1 MRNPPVHWQEG
12 LFLRPHHFQVAER
25 HWMEAAQT
33 SQQWDLP
40 YHYGL
45 HAIEFSREALANH
58 QFQVHRLHARM
69 RDGTLVSLE
78 AGQEPDRLDLKES
91 IEQAAS
97 ASADLEEA
105 FVKQPVVRVYLA
117 VPKLKLGRA
126 NVHAGDGE
134 ARFAEA
140 TTTVP
145 DESGGG
151 NEQEIQ
157 VRRLNAKL
165 LLSTQDLSGYEVLP
179 VAQIK
184 RASEG
189 EARPQID
196 QEYIPPVLS
205 IDAWPGLG
213 RDIVRAVYDI
223 LGKKIEV
230 LSHQVSDRAIGFAA
244 ADAGDVN
251 RMLMLAELNA
261 AYAALAVIAFAQGV
275 HPLVAYTELCRVV
288 GQLSIFSEERRP
300 EDIPPYDHEDLARIF
315 RLIRDR
321 IERLI
326 NTVRDY
332 EYEQRFFAGAGMGLQ
347 VTLEPK
353 WFNSNWQWYIGVNKG
368 DLTQQDCRELL
379 SPGYLDWK
387 LGSSRQVE
395 ILFKHRAEGL
405 RLSPLDRPVRALP
418 ARPDWMFYEVP
429 RDGAAWRDVQE
440 TQTLAIR
447 LRDSLI
453 ANLDRLQ
460 GERRL
465 VVSARGRT
473 VELQFALFAVPTRL

>member
-1 MRNPPVHWQEG
+1 
-12 LFLRPHHFQVAER
+12 
-25 HWMEAAQT
+25 MEVIRT
-33 SQQWDLP
+33 SQQWDHP

-69 RDGTLVSLE
+69 RDGTLISLE

-91 IEQAAS
+91 IGELAHAL
-97 ASADLEEA
+97 ADLEDA
-105 FVKQPVVRVYLA
+105 FAKQPVVRVYLA

-126 NVHAGDGE
+126 NVNAENGD
-134 ARFAEA
+134 ARYQE
-140 TTTVP
+140 TTITVP
-145 DESGGG
+145 DETRGG

-157 VRRLNAKL
+157 VQRLNARL

-179 VAQIK
+179 IAQIK

-189 EARPQID
+189 EARPQMD
-196 QEYIPPVLS
+196 HEYIPPVLS

-223 LGKKIEV
+223 LGQKIEV

-244 ADAGDVN
+244 ADASDVN

-261 AYAALAVIAFAQGV
+261 ASSALAVLAFAQSV
-275 HPLVAYTELCRVV
+275 HPLVAYTELARIV
-288 GQLSIFSEERRP
+288 GQLSIFSETRRP
-300 EDIPPYDHEDLARIF
+300 EEIPPYDHEDLGRIF
-315 RLIRDR
+315 RLLRDR

-353 WFNSNWQWYIGVNKG
+353 WFNSGWQWYIGVNKG

-379 SPGYLDWK
+379 SPGFLDWK

-405 RLSPLDRPVRALP
+405 QLSPLDRPVRALP
-418 ARPDWMFYEVP
+418 ARPDWMYYEVP
-429 RDGAAWRDVQE
+429 REGPAWRDVQE

-465 VVSARGRT
+465 VVSARGRA